1 MPARPDR
8 AEQTPMNQSEAPVAP
23 DAADLRLPAGSTLLH
38 IGPQKTGSTAIQAAF
53 HARRADLAEHGVA
66 YPGDAAKP
74 VRAFQAGL
82 GFGMGRGG
90 VPPRKA
96 AWRSFRREIEEA
108 ADLRVLVSL
117 ESMGRLRDERLD
129 RVVTELGGA
138 QPHVVAV
145 ARRYDRLLPSQWQ
158 QRLKAGERRSYDAWL
173 RRVLDPEPSGVGH
186 PDSHSLWLPHH
197 TAHLVRRWADRV
209 GADNVT
215 VVIAREGDRQ
225 RVLTAFE
232 SLLGLPHG
240 FLPTVE
246 NAANR
251 SLSLQEAELLRAGNE
266 AFASIPK
273 ATDRDW
279 HTLISRGLV
288 PALVKRPLPEGHDPL
303 PPLPDWARELV
314 EELSD
319 QRIDELPRLGV
330 RLVGD
335 LDDLRLPAVSASV
348 DRGPDPDTVT
358 IETAVQALEGI
369 AAGAVR
375 GRLAADR
382 RQAAASTSQASGD
395 PVPSGSR
402 PSTVRRIKR
411 RARAVLRRLR

>member
-1 MPARPDR
+1 MD
-8 AEQTPMNQSEAPVAP
+8 APIAP
-23 DAADLRLPAGSTLLH
+23 DDADLLLPAGSNLLH
-38 IGPQKTGSTAIQAAF
+38 IGPQKTGSTAVQAAF

-117 ESMGRLRDERLD
+117 ESMGRLRGERLD

-138 QPHVVAV
+138 RPHVVAV

-158 QRLKAGERRSYDAWL
+158 QRLKAGERRTFDAWL

-186 PDSHSLWLPHH
+186 PDSHSLWFPHH

-209 GADNVT
+209 GPDNVT
-215 VVIAREGDRQ
+215 VVIAREDDRR
-225 RVLTAFE
+225 RVLTTFE

-251 SLSLQEAELLRAGNE
+251 SLSLQEAELLRASNT

-303 PPLPDWARELV
+303 PPLPGWAREV
-314 EELSD
+314 VQELSE
-319 QRIDELPRLGV
+319 QRIEELPRLGV

-335 LDDLRLPAVSASV
+335 LDDLRLHESSAPAGG
-348 DRGPDPDTVT
+348 DPQPEPDTVT

-382 RQAAASTSQASGD
+382 RHAAASTAQASG
-395 PVPSGSR
+395 PRQLPGSR
-402 PSTVRRIKR
+402 PSRVRRIKR
-411 RARAVLRRLR
+411 RAGAALRRLR